1 MVKNY
6 PQVSLRLP
14 PETRSK
20 LTALSAVRGIPQWR
34 IIVDAVNR
42 YVREQPSAARHSIQ
56 QMIVAKAPQRRS
68 DALGPSTAETQ
79 RSQRRRDRREQ

>member
-20 LTALSAVRGIPQWR
+20 LTALSAVCGVPQWR
-34 IIVDAVNR
+34 IIVDALNK
-42 YVREQPSAARHSIQ
+42 YVRDQSSEARQSIQ
-56 QMIVAKAPQRRS
+56 QMAHGKGGRGAPRRT
-68 DALGPSTAETQ
+68 DALRPSGAAKGKRGPES
-79 RSQRRRDRREQ
+79 

>member
-20 LTALSAVRGIPQWR
+20 LTALSVVCGIPQWR
-34 IIVDAVNR
+34 IVVDAVNK
-42 YVREQPSAARHSIQ
+42 YVRDQSSEARHSIE
-56 QMIVAKAPQRRS
+56 QMAHGKNGRSAQRRGH
-68 DALGPSTAETQ
+68 ALRPSGAAN
-79 RSQRRRDRREQ
+79 RKRGRES

>member
-20 LTALSAVRGIPQWR
+20 LTALSVVCGIPQWR
-34 IIVDAVNR
+34 IIVDALNK
-42 YVREQPSAARHSIQ
+42 YVRDQSSEARQSIQ
-56 QMIVAKAPQRRS
+56 QMANGKAGRSARRS
-68 DALGPSTAETQ
+68 DALRPSGAANRKRGPE
-79 RSQRRRDRREQ
+79 SQES

>member
-20 LTALSAVRGIPQWR
+20 LTALSAACGIPQWR
-34 IIVDAVNR
+34 IVVDAVNQ
-42 YVREQPSAARHSIQ
+42 YVRDQSSEARQSDQQVARGKHSIG
-56 QMIVAKAPQRRS
+56 AQRRIN
-68 DALGPSTAETQ
+68 GVRPSRAAT
-79 RSQRRRDRREQ
+79 RRRGPEP

>member
-20 LTALSAVRGIPQWR
+20 LTALSAVFGIPQWR
-34 IIVDAVNR
+34 IIVDAVNM
-42 YVREQPSAARHSIQ
+42 YVRDQSSEARQLIQ
-56 QMIVAKAPQRRS
+56 QMADAKS
-68 DALGPSTAETQ
+68 D
-79 RSQRRRDRREQ
+79 RKRES

>member
-20 LTALSAVRGIPQWR
+20 LTALSVVCGIPQWR
-34 IIVDAVNR
+34 IIVDALNK
-42 YVREQPSAARHSIQ
+42 YVRDQSSEARQSIQ
-56 QMIVAKAPQRRS
+56 QMANGKAGIYAGRLRERRRRS
-68 DALGPSTAETQ
+68 SATAGGPS
-79 RSQRRRDRREQ
+79 